1 MFNILNFKIMSNL
14 RNHVNL
20 IGNLG
25 MDPEVK
31 TLENGKKLARFS
43 IATNDRFRNAEG
55 EQIKETQWHQV
66 IAWGGS
72 ATIAENFLKKGKEVA
87 LSGRLSHRSYEDKDG
102 NTRFLTEVIV
112 NEIVLLG
119 NGHKE

>member
-1 MFNILNFKIMSNL
+1 MNHL
-14 RNHVNL
+14 RNCVNL

-31 TLENGKKLARFS
+31 TLENGKKFARFS
-43 IATNDRFRNAEG
+43 IATSERFKNAEG

-66 IAWGGS
+66 VVWGGN
-72 ATIAENFLKKGKEVA
+72 ATIAEKFLKKGKEVA
-87 LSGRLSHRSYEDKDG
+87 LSGRLSHRSYEDKNG
-102 NTRFLTEVIV
+102 STRYLTEVVV
-112 NEIVLLG
+112 NDIVLLG

>member
-1 MFNILNFKIMSNL
+1 MSNL

-119 NGHKE
+119 NGQKD